1 VIFPKLSFMI
11 DKWPMF
17 KKLNDWLEVLVPNF
31 CHHHIKCYEVHMVM
45 HQNDMKFI
53 HSFNRFKTIHNTQ
66 ININTLNNA
75 CLLEQMA
82 TKEHIY
88 FTQTQ
93 QHLFIII

>member
-1 VIFPKLSFMI
+1 MSFMI
-11 DKWPMF
+11 DKWCMF

-45 HQNDMKFI
+45 HKKDMIFI
-53 HSFNRFKTIHNTQ
+53 HSFNRFKTIYNTQ

-75 CLLEQMA
+75 CLIEQMA
-82 TKEHIY
+82 PKDHIY

-93 QHLFIII
+93 QHCS